1 MKFTICAY
9 CNAMIPSNLTMQG
22 LHTCPICGK
31 TQSLDATSY
40 TLCQRDGS
48 VIALNSGLNM
58 CPTCGTQAK
67 AATTYAQIAR
77 ISLYAVFVIFLLLP
91 VGCFLAR
98 SSLSSLYTKMT
109 CTISFVDYTAHVR
122 TNSGVQYDPV
132 LTYTVLSPSGQ
143 VVASGRGDMG
153 LAVVNSEYA
162 AQQETQPYVADHSYP
177 CYYASSPFVGMRTRL
192 FMPERSLA
200 GFLTNA
206 AVWIMDG
213 MICLILLS
221 LVGLINIFFFNSQG
235 LKKRGVASVGQ
246 LIKQEWRGSGRR
258 RRLYS
263 TIRFPMRLSP
273 PIYCQVKT
281 TRKVR
286 LPGSTEKYV
295 VPGGALPLVYDFANP
310 RTNYYFGESLPANF
324 VAKSYL
330 VGCVV
335 FLILFAILYFLVMQ
349 TIWI

>member
-31 TQSLDATSY
+31 AQILEATSY

-48 VIALNSGLNM
+48 VVALNSGLNM

-67 AATTYAQIAR
+67 AATTYAQQIAR
-77 ISLYAVFVIFLLLP
+77 ISLYAVFVIFLMLP

-132 LTYTVLSPSGQ
+132 LTYTVLSLSGQ

-162 AQQETQPYVADHSYP
+162 AQQETQPYAAGHTYP
-177 CYYASSPFVGMRTRL
+177 CYHASSPFVWTDTSL
-192 FMPERSLA
+192 FMPERSLT
-200 GFLTNA
+200 GFLTNV

-213 MICLILLS
+213 LICLILFS
-221 LVGLINIFFFNSQG
+221 LVGQVNIFFFKPQG
-235 LKKRGVASVGQ
+235 LKQRGVASVGQ

-258 RRLYS
+258 KRLYS
-263 TIRFPMRLSP
+263 TIQFPMRLNL
-273 PIYCQVKT
+273 PIYCQIKT
-281 TRKVR
+281 TRKVSLTR
-286 LPGSTEKYV
+286 LSRHECISWRRSSS
-295 VPGGALPLVYDFANP
+295 GG
-310 RTNYYFGESLPANF
+310 
-324 VAKSYL
+324 
-330 VGCVV
+330 
-335 FLILFAILYFLVMQ
+335 
-349 TIWI
+349 